1 MIKKIIIKLIGLLFL
16 LPMVSYAQSCNIS
29 NIAPK
34 VIINIKPL
42 VIDQSKNVA
51 YLTQLSSER
60 GDHSPIGMYT
70 ADKNIRILPS
80 FTVKTNRFTNNSCA
94 ELNEVKIIVDVN
106 PIVYL
111 SVESQQYQCTR
122 NRVYAHEMT
131 HYKIEMD
138 ALNNLNSY
146 LTSIASRQYNIL
158 LNGST
163 EKAISQNIDQI
174 NKKVMDDAFVFIKK
188 NTLPYHAQLDTIEN
202 YKRESSYCSNIE
214 NLYLSRLIMGGTVGV
229 FK

>member
-1 MIKKIIIKLIGLLFL
+1 MRLTGLVFL

-34 VIINIKPL
+34 VTINIKPL
-42 VIDQSKNVA
+42 IIDQSKNVA
-51 YLTQLSSER
+51 YLTQLSKDR

-70 ADKNIRILPS
+70 ADKNIRIQPF

-94 ELNEVKIIVDVN
+94 ELNEVKIIVDVT

-111 SVESQQYQCTR
+111 SVESQQYQCTK

-138 ALNNLNSY
+138 ALSNLNTY
-146 LTSIASRQYNIL
+146 LTITASQRYNIV
-158 LNGST
+158 LNGSN
-163 EKAISQNIDQI
+163 EKEISQNIDKI
-174 NKKVMDDAFVFIKK
+174 NKRVIDETFDFIRKH
-188 NTLPYHAQLDTIEN
+188 TLPYHDQLDTIEN
-202 YKRESSYCSNIE
+202 YKKESSYCSNIE
-214 NLYLSRLIMGGTVGV
+214 NLYLSRLINGGTLGV
-229 FK
+229 LK